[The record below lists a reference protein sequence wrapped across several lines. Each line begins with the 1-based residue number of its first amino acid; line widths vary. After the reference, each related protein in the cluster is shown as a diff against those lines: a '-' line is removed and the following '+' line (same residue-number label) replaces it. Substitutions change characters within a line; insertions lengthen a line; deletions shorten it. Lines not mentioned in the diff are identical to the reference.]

1 MTKTSLAAAAA
12 LASLLAIAGPVM
24 AHGSKDLGTVH
35 FPTSCTPK
43 AQELFDQAMLFQ
55 HSFWY
60 SASGRA
66 FEDVLKA
73 DPKCAIAYWGYAQSL
88 LANPFNPTPAKNL
101 PLGLETVKRGQ
112 AVGAK
117 TQREND
123 FLASIGA
130 YYADY
135 DKLDQR
141 KRAQVYL
148 AAMEKL
154 AKS

>member
-1 MTKTSLAAAAA
+1 MTKTRAAAT
-12 LASLLAIAGPVM
+12 LAILLSAAPGL
-24 AHGSKDLGTVH
+24 AHESKEQLGKVH
-35 FPTSCTPK
+35 FQTSCN
-43 AQELFDQAMLFQ
+43 AQAQVAFDQAMLYQ

-66 FEDVLKA
+66 FENVVKA
-73 DPKCAIAYWGYAQSL
+73 DPGCAIAYWGYAQSL

-101 PLGLETVKRGQ
+101 PLGLETVRRGQ
-112 AVGAK
+112 AAGAK

-123 FLASIGA
+123 FIASIGA
-130 YYADY
+130 YYSDY

-141 KRAQVYL
+141 KRAQNYL

-154 AKS
+154 AKT